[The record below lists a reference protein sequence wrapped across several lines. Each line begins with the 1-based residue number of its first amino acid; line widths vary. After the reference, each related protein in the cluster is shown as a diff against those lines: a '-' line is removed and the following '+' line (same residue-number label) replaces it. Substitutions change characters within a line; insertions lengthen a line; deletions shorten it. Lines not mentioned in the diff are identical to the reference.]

1 MSVEPKLSQS
11 YVNFKQEFYENFKEL
26 FSSFNFFILDKD
38 LKFFYVNK
46 KFKSLIKVPILHK
59 PIENFLGEEEQVLIE
74 ILKSLKENDKLI
86 KEIRFNIDNQIFL
99 LKVAIFKNQ
108 KNQILCV
115 GLEINE
121 NEFIDLEYIHRNE
134 LFEIIKLSLECGDLK
149 SFLDKLLLHL
159 TKIPWLSL
167 QSEAGFML
175 NVEEELRLI
184 SYYNVSDS
192 LVKMC
197 ARVPFG
203 RCLCGK
209 AAETKEI
216 IYKAHVDQDHE
227 NRPEGIKP
235 HGHYNVPILHGE
247 QLLGVLFLYIED
259 GYPKKQEE
267 LEFLKKLSPILAMII
282 LRYQADKEY
291 QEAIA
296 KLIRMNEIMVENL
309 KKIHLLEEFID
320 TYVPDVIKKDSLN
333 KKNKTVNFYIE
344 NNYYLLINFH
354 GLIQFSNTFP
364 LQKVYETIEQYYN
377 PIIDCIVEHKGDVEQ
392 YLEDRIFAI
401 FSDSSEIVNCSLKI
415 KEIIH
420 RINEKRKAFYLKPFH
435 FQIAINYG
443 TTFFGIIGSQKR
455 KNWMRFGDTIRWL
468 TSMQK
473 KCEQD
478 QIIVSEFIYMK
489 EKENH
494 QFSKPFKIIKEKNS
508 SQYLIARYLL
518 S

>member
-26 FSSFNFFILDKD
+26 FKSFNFFILDKD
-38 LKFFYVNK
+38 LKFLYVNH
-46 KFKSLIKVPILHK
+46 KFKSLIKIPVLKK
-59 PIENFLGEEEQVLIE
+59 PIQNFLVEEEQYLIE
-74 ILKSLKENDKLI
+74 LLKSLKINDKLI
-86 KEIRFNIDNQIFL
+86 KEIRLNIDNKIFI
-99 LKVAIFKNQ
+99 LKTAIFKNH

-115 GLEINE
+115 GLEISE

-149 SFLDKLLLHL
+149 SFLDKLLVHL
-159 TKIPWLSL
+159 TKISWLSL
-167 QSEAGFML
+167 QSKAGFML
-175 NVEEELRLI
+175 NVDDELRLI
-184 SYYNVSDS
+184 SYFNVSDS

-197 ARVPFG
+197 AKVPYG

-209 AAETKEI
+209 AAETKQI
-216 IYKAHVDQDHE
+216 IYKAHVDEDHE

-235 HGHYNVPILHGE
+235 HGHYNIPIIHGE

-259 GYPKKQEE
+259 GYPQKKED

-320 TYVPDVIKKDSLN
+320 TYVPDVIKKESLN
-333 KKNKTVNFYIE
+333 KKNKAINFYIE

-364 LQKVYETIEQYYN
+364 IQKVYETIEQYYA
-377 PIIDCIVEHKGDVEQ
+377 PIIDCIVEYHGDVEQ

-401 FSDSSEIVNCSLKI
+401 FANSTDIVNCSLKI

-420 RINEKRKAFYLKPFH
+420 NINEKRKSFYIKPFY
-435 FQIAINYG
+435 FQIALNHG

-455 KNWMRFGDTIRWL
+455 KNWMRFGDTLRWL
-468 TSMQK
+468 ISMQK
-473 KCEQD
+473 KCEKD
-478 QIIVSEFIYMK
+478 QIIVSEFIYMQ
-489 EKENH
+489 EKKNH
-494 QFSKPFKIIKEKNS
+494 QFSKPFKIIKEKDSNE
-508 SQYLIARYLL
+508 YLIARYLL